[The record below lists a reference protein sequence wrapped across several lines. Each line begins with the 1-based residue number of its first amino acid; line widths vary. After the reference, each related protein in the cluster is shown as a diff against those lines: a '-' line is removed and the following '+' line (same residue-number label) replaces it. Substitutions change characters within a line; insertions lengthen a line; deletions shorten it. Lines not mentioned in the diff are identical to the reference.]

1 MRKQYIC
8 IVYNLRRM
16 EETLFSVAFD
26 KDIGTIIFIPKD
38 SNIKIV
44 ASIET
49 LLRLAREFEMKEELN
64 EEEIEELKYIREKLL
79 KKVREILD

>member
-1 MRKQYIC
+1 
-8 IVYNLRRM
+8 M

>member
-1 MRKQYIC
+1 
-8 IVYNLRRM
+8 M

-49 LLRLAREFEMKEELN
+49 LLRLAKEFEMKEELN

>member
-1 MRKQYIC
+1 
-8 IVYNLRRM
+8 M

-64 EEEIEELKYIREKLL
+64 EDEIEELKYIREKLL